1 MDRQPPAVYIVRLF
15 TQQIE
20 QLGVAEGD
28 QEVKAV
34 IRVAHN
40 EEQGRFAVPQGVQL
54 QLIVGRD
61 LPYLRNIE
69 HRQPSAAAHK
79 DALGGLARA

>member
-1 MDRQPPAVYIVRLF
+1 M
-15 TQQIE
+15 
-20 QLGVAEGD
+20 GVGQTDE
-28 QEVKAV
+28 EIKTV

-61 LPYLRNIE
+61 LPDLRNIE

-79 DALGGLARA
+79 DALCGLA